1 MLSASH
7 SYTDILCHWP
17 YCELCN
23 KSNAMGATCG
33 SGTAYP
39 FRAPEFTPG
48 F

>member
-1 MLSASH
+1 MNKENTTGAAS
-7 SYTDILCHWP
+7 
-17 YCELCN
+17 
-23 KSNAMGATCG
+23 G